1 MVDSEYGTDDC
12 KSSRISIRIITKIPD
27 MPALVPDHL
36 KTKKMCNHPLKKNS
50 FVIRYVSDRYNTQQ
64 MCDKAVL
71 ENAGTLESV
80 DD

>member
-1 MVDSEYGTDDC
+1 
-12 KSSRISIRIITKIPD
+12 
-27 MPALVPDHL
+27 MPTLVPDHL
-36 KTKKMCNHPLKKNS
+36 KTKKMCNHPLKKIS